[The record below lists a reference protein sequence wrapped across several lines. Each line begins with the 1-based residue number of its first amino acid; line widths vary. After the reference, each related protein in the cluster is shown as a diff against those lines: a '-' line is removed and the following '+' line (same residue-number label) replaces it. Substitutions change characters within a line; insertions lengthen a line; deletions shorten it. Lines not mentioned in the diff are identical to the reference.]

1 MDKEDGL
8 FAHLAAVLLLLKNLK
23 EHSDNESVSAGET
36 GEASVSG
43 AHLERLA
50 PQGGPM
56 EPDDKLYKPS
66 GELTIF
72 EAAEFK
78 ESLIKLFACEGLVCM
93 DLSKVTRVDTSAI
106 QLMWAARKLGRLLVT
121 GIPQELETKL
131 TQLGFSEPL
140 SE

>member
-1 MDKEDGL
+1 M
-8 FAHLAAVLLLLKNLK
+8 
-23 EHSDNESVSAGET
+23 ET
-36 GEASVSG
+36 DS
-43 AHLERLA
+43 
-50 PQGGPM
+50 
-56 EPDDKLYKPS
+56 KLCMPS

-78 ESLIKLFACEGLVCM
+78 ESLIKVLANDGLVCM
-93 DLSKVTRVDTSAI
+93 DLSQITRVDTSAI

-121 GIPQELETKL
+121 GIPKELETKL

>member
-1 MDKEDGL
+1 MET
-8 FAHLAAVLLLLKNLK
+8 
-23 EHSDNESVSAGET
+23 NE
-36 GEASVSG
+36 
-43 AHLERLA
+43 
-50 PQGGPM
+50 
-56 EPDDKLYKPS
+56 KLCKPS

-78 ESLIKLFACEGLVCM
+78 DSLIRVFAGEGLVCL
-93 DLSKVTRVDTSAI
+93 DLSQVTRVDTAAI

-121 GIPQELETKL
+121 GIPQELQTKL